1 MTNEILGHSKGC
13 FYVDKKP
20 SLALPGS
27 AKDGLL
33 KI

>member
-1 MTNEILGHSKGC
+1 MGDKRGGFL
-13 FYVDKKP
+13 YVMKYP

-33 KI
+33 MVYTL